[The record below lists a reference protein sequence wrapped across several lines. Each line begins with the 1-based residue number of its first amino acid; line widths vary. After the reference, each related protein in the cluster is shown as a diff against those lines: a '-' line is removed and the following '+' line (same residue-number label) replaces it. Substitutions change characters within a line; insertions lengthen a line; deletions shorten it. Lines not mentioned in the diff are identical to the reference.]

1 MRFGANI
8 HTPPSGSLASLLAAA
23 VSYHQSGALSEA
35 ERRYRHILS
44 LFPEHAETHGR
55 LGAVLM
61 AQGKIQEA
69 IAEAERAVALK
80 PNQFEAH
87 ANLAQAYMAIGQ
99 VLPAVTAITRALEL
113 RETPQTK
120 ALFAEYA
127 RLVRFTADDNGR
139 FRKLVH
145 RALLEAWTCPR
156 ELVGTCI
163 SLIKLSP
170 LVNNAVARADAA
182 WPQRQLLNPTG
193 LSQLSRDALLRSLL
207 ESDPVTDIGLERLL
221 TNIRHVMVM
230 NSAADAVCDEYL
242 LGFYAA
248 IARQCFINEYVFSLT
263 DAEAE
268 AAQRLRTSLEEA
280 LASGGACPTLWPV
293 IVGAYIPLHRV
304 AKAQALLERTWPP
317 AVAALLVQQI
327 AEPAEEHRIAATIPA
342 LTEVDD
348 PVSRAVRDQY
358 EENPYPRWTAAGPTR
373 QTAAFL
379 SPEPIRDALIAGCGT
394 GLSTVE
400 FARHA
405 PQTRILAIDLSVAS
419 LSYAKRMAQKF
430 GLATIEF
437 AQADIMRLGDIGREF
452 DFIDASGVLHHLA
465 DPWAGWRRLLS
476 LLRPG
481 GIMQVGLYSG
491 LARQNVVAAR
501 NLIAQRGYRP
511 TPKDIR
517 KCREEISAAEASSLL
532 KSLMTAEDFFTTS
545 ECRDL
550 IFHVQ
555 EHRLTLPEI
564 KAFITANRVEFL
576 GFHLDVPTV
585 QRFAGCFPER
595 GAMTDLDRWHA
606 FETEA
611 PATFAGMYKFAVRK
625 LAAPG
630 SGVMAAR

>member
-1 MRFGANI
+1 
-8 HTPPSGSLASLLAAA
+8 
-23 VSYHQSGALSEA
+23 
-35 ERRYRHILS
+35 
-44 LFPEHAETHGR
+44 
-55 LGAVLM
+55 M

-69 IAEAERAVALK
+69 IAQVERAVALK

-87 ANLAQAYMAIGQ
+87 ATLAQAYMATGQ
-99 VLPAVTAITRALEL
+99 VLSAVTAITRALEL

-127 RLVRFTADDNGR
+127 RLVRFTADDDAR

-145 RALLEAWTCPR
+145 RALSEAWTCPR
-156 ELVGTCI
+156 DLVGTCI
-163 SLIKLSP
+163 SLVKLSP
-170 LVNNAVARADAA
+170 LVNNAIARVNAA
-182 WPQRQLLNPTG
+182 WPQRLAIAELLGPTG

-230 NSAADAVCDEYL
+230 NSAADAACDESL
-242 LGFYAA
+242 LSFYAA
-248 IARQCFINEYVFSLT
+248 IARQCFINEYVFSIT
-263 DAEAE
+263 DAETE
-268 AAQRLRTSLEEA
+268 AAQRLRTSLEKA
-280 LASGGACPTLWPV
+280 LASGGACPPLWPV
-293 IVGAYIPLHRV
+293 IVGAYFPLHNL

-327 AEPAEEHRIAATIPA
+327 EEPAEEDRIAATIPA
-342 LTEVDD
+342 MTEVDD
-348 PVSRAVRDQY
+348 PVSRAVRNQY
-358 EENPYPRWTAAGPTR
+358 EENPYPRWAVAGPTR

-379 SPEPIRDALIAGCGT
+379 GGSPAPMRDVLIAGCGT

-405 PQTRILAIDLSVAS
+405 PYTRILAIDLSVAS

-437 AQADIMRLGDIGREF
+437 AQADIMKLGDIGREF

-517 KCREEISAAEASSLL
+517 QCREEISAAEASSLL
-532 KSLMTAEDFFTTS
+532 KSLITAEDFFTTS

-564 KAFITANRVEFL
+564 KAFIAANRVEFL
-576 GFHLDVPTV
+576 GFHLDVPTM
-585 QRFAGCFPER
+585 QRFAGRFPER

-625 LAAPG
+625 PAAPG
-630 SGVMAAR
+630 NGVMTAR